1 MSSSDSA
8 PAALD
13 AAKAALLDGLGTL
26 TDEEATH
33 LRDRLDARFVRREIQ
48 ALEGQRLWLWAL
60 GAVMAVLAVAL
71 PTGMLLRFILEA
83 GRNITVGELWLRVAA
98 WSAYAGAQTALPVYL
113 YRRWHHRLTTYRALA
128 ALARAP
134 RPPDADA
141 TGADATGRPCG
152 RRRLRTGCDAN
163 VTRT

>member
-1 MSSSDSA
+1 MPSPDA
-8 PAALD
+8 VPAALD

-26 TDEEATH
+26 TEEEAAH
-33 LRDRLDARFVRREIQ
+33 LRDGLDAGFVRREIR

-60 GAVMAVLAVAL
+60 GAVMVVLAVAL

-83 GRNITVGELWLRVAA
+83 DRNITVGELWLRVAA
-98 WSAYAGAQTALPVYL
+98 WSTYAGAQTALPVYL

-134 RPPDADA
+134 RLPAPNADEASDANADA
-141 TGADATGRPCG
+141 LDAADRPDE
-152 RRRLRTGCDAN
+152 TA